1 MTLLPPIKVALVD
14 DHKLFRKGMVELIN
28 GFTGYKVIWEANHGK
43 ELIEKLSSEEPPD
56 IVLLDI
62 TMPQMDGYETAQWL
76 KIHFPQIKILAL
88 SMYDQEDSIIK
99 MFKNGATGYILKDA
113 DLSELKS
120 ALQEMASKGFFFS
133 PLVSNA
139 FLNSMN
145 KELPENKPA
154 QEIVLSERER
164 EFLKMACTE
173 LTYKEIADKMCL
185 ASRTIDGYREALF
198 EKLGVKNRVGLV
210 LYAIKHGI
218 VKIQ

>member
-1 MTLLPPIKVALVD
+1 MTVLSPIKVALVD

-28 GFTGYKVIWEANHGK
+28 AFTGYRVIWEANHGK
-43 ELIEKLSSEEPPD
+43 ELIEKVSKEESPD
-56 IVLLDI
+56 VVLLDI

-76 KIHFPQIKILAL
+76 KVHFPKIKILAL
-88 SMYDQEDSIIK
+88 SMYDQEDSIIR
-99 MFKNGATGYILKDA
+99 MFKSGATGYILKDA
-113 DLSELKS
+113 EPSELKA

-139 FLNSMN
+139 FLNSMY
-145 KELPENKPA
+145 KETQENKPT
-154 QEIVLSERER
+154 QQVTLSGRET
-164 EFLKMACTE
+164 EFLKLACTE

-185 ASRTIDGYREALF
+185 ASRTIDGYRESLF

-218 VKIQ
+218 VKIL